1 MTSTPIKA
9 FLDDMVL
16 MSLSIPATQVLLGGC
31 ALALIWARMS
41 FRACKSRSMVIDK
54 GKVINISPFY

>member
-1 MTSTPIKA
+1 M
-9 FLDDMVL
+9 DDMIL

-41 FRACKSRSMVIDK
+41 LEAVNL
-54 GKVINISPFY
+54 GLW

>member
-9 FLDDMVL
+9 FMDDMIL

-41 FRACKSRSMVIDK
+41 LEPVNL
-54 GKVINISPFY
+54 GLW